1 MEGTE
6 YDVAAEIRVTLARQ
20 RRTASSLAL
29 QLGWGQKYLSRRL
42 TGEVPFN
49 VNEVAQIAL
58 ALNVPV
64 TSFFAVQPARQ
75 LAEVQGVSQLRKQ
88 LLGVAA

>member
-6 YDVAAEIRVTLARQ
+6 YDVAAEVRVALARQ

-42 TGEVPFN
+42 TGEVPFD
-49 VNEVAQIAL
+49 VIDLAEVAL

-64 TSFFAVQPARQ
+64 TSFFAAQPARQ
-75 LAEVQGVSQLRKQ
+75 LAEVNQVSQLRKQ